1 MKRLHATIIGSCVF
15 MICTGFLTLARSA
28 GTPDVVRASFNADGS
43 VNIPTGYRQW
53 VHIGTRYKP
62 LGINILDFQQTKT
75 PEIFNAYVEPS
86 AFAAFQATGVWPD
99 GAQLVKEFT
108 AVRVGDGCDE
118 KTMLCDSPLGSGIF
132 ETGYVGLGMMV
143 KDAQRFPEG
152 KGNWGYFSFGHKPPP
167 YEKTSMVHPT
177 QQCESCSREA
187 RFRHG
192 LCDHASARRL
202 GQSAEVGGMAI
213 HARICTR
220 WRRDSAISR
229 EQTTL
234 RENCAACLAVDV

>member
-1 MKRLHATIIGSCVF
+1 MKRLHATVIGSCVF

-28 GTPDVVRASFNADGS
+28 GTPDVVRARFNADGS

-53 VHIGTRYKP
+53 LHIGTRYKP

-86 AFAAFQATGVWPD
+86 AFAAFQATGIWPD

-118 KTMLCDSPLGSGIF
+118 KTMLCDSPLGTGIV
-132 ETGYVGLGMMV
+132 ETGYIGLGMMV

-152 KGNWGYFSFGHKPPP
+152 KANWGYFSFGHKPPP
-167 YEKTSMVHPT
+167 YEKTSMVHPP
-177 QQCESCSREA
+177 QQCESCHVKLASDTDYVITRA
-187 RFRHG
+187 HVG
-192 LCDHASARRL
+192 LDN
-202 GQSAEVGGMAI
+202 
-213 HARICTR
+213 
-220 WRRDSAISR
+220 
-229 EQTTL
+229 L
-234 RENCAACLAVDV
+234 RK